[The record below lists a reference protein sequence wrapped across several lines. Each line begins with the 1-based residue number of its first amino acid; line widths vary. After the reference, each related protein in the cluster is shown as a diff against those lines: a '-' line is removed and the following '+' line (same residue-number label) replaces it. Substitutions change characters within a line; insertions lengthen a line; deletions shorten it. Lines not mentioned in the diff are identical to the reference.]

1 MVPLSNLLTF
11 ALAAAVLIA
20 VPGPSV
26 LFVIGRSL
34 ALGRKGGL
42 LSVLGNA
49 LGMIPQIVA
58 VALGVGVALAQSVLL
73 FTIVKFA
80 GAAYL
85 VFLGVQAI
93 RHRGRSTT
101 AADPSRSAS
110 TFRVLREGFIVGATN
125 PKSLVFFVAV
135 LPQFVEYTSGAIPLQ
150 LAVLGAVF
158 LLIALVSDSIWAIAA
173 GTARQWFARSPR
185 RISTLSTTGGAMM
198 IALGGTL
205 ALTGTK
211 NWPGRG
217 GSAVGFQQVVHVE
230 QPFNGG
236 RRVRQRRVG
245 PAAAVLGGLGVLLLA
260 AVPDDDPRGGASGAA
275 RLWCGNI
282 LGTLRQGAR
291 HPNNLGPGFGR
302 HRGCFLT
309 QHVAIGIHA
318 DAGFR
323 L

>member
-85 VFLGVQAI
+85 VFLGIQAI

-150 LAVLGAVF
+150 LAILGAVF
-158 LLIALVSDSIWAIAA
+158 LLIALVSDSIWALVA

-198 IALGGTL
+198 IALGGSL

-211 NWPGRG
+211 N
-217 GSAVGFQQVVHVE
+217 
-230 QPFNGG
+230 
-236 RRVRQRRVG
+236 
-245 PAAAVLGGLGVLLLA
+245 
-260 AVPDDDPRGGASGAA
+260 
-275 RLWCGNI
+275 
-282 LGTLRQGAR
+282 
-291 HPNNLGPGFGR
+291 
-302 HRGCFLT
+302 
-309 QHVAIGIHA
+309 
-318 DAGFR
+318 
-323 L
+323 

>member
-1 MVPLSNLLTF
+1 MVPLSNLLAF

-49 LGMIPQIVA
+49 LGMIPQIAA

-73 FTIVKFA
+73 FTLVKFA

-85 VFLGVQAI
+85 VFLGIQAI

-101 AADPSRSAS
+101 APGPSRSGS
-110 TFRVLREGFIVGATN
+110 TFRILREGFIVGATN

-135 LPQFVEYTSGAIPLQ
+135 LPQFVEYSAGGIPMQ
-150 LAVLGAVF
+150 LASLGAVF
-158 LLIALVSDSIWAIAA
+158 LLIALVSDSVWALAA
-173 GTARQWFARSPR
+173 GTARQWFARSPK
-185 RISTLSTTGGAMM
+185 RIATLSSTGGAMM

-211 NWPGRG
+211 N
-217 GSAVGFQQVVHVE
+217 
-230 QPFNGG
+230 
-236 RRVRQRRVG
+236 
-245 PAAAVLGGLGVLLLA
+245 
-260 AVPDDDPRGGASGAA
+260 
-275 RLWCGNI
+275 
-282 LGTLRQGAR
+282 
-291 HPNNLGPGFGR
+291 
-302 HRGCFLT
+302 
-309 QHVAIGIHA
+309 
-318 DAGFR
+318 
-323 L
+323 